1 MNMPARSGKPILN
14 SCINYDVLFNYGV
27 IRLISGLFDGD
38 RRIQTQLSPGYSI
51 PSVILSFAEKEAKEC
66 RKKTNFQSGN
76 GAAVGSAAIE
86 ANGAA
91 TPRADIEI

>member
-1 MNMPARSGKPILN
+1 MPARSGKPILN

-51 PSVILSFAEKEAKEC
+51 PSVILSFADKEAMRC
-66 RKKTNFQSGN
+66 RKRTKSQSGN
-76 GAAVGSAAIE
+76 GVAGGSAAIE